1 MKINFDVDI
10 DMADRDK
17 FLKLVDVIPASIKR
31 DGEYT
36 KHNTGV
42 YFQPIPN
49 FPLEGYSTIDHKEAE
64 ELGYF
69 KVDFLNNHVYE
80 GIKDETHLDK
90 LLDTEPMWD
99 LFGHKEIVEQLFHIG
114 NHFEIIKQHQPTSI
128 EQLAMILAMIRPGKR
143 YLVGNAWE
151 VIEKE
156 VWLKTEDYFF
166 KRSHAIGYA
175 TLIVVQL
182 NLIVEQADTNRFQ
195 AESS

>member
-1 MKINFDVDI
+1 MKINFGVDI

-17 FLKLVDVIPASIKR
+17 FLELVDVIPASIKR
-31 DGEYT
+31 DGEFT

-80 GIKDETHLDK
+80 QIKDEAHLDK
-90 LLDTEPMWD
+90 LLNTEPMWE
-99 LFGHKEIVEQLFHIG
+99 LFGHKELVEQLFHIS
-114 NHFEIIKQHQPTSI
+114 NHYEIVKQHMPTSI
-128 EQLAMILAMIRPGKR
+128 EQLAMILALIRPGKR
-143 YLVGNAWE
+143 HLVGNTWE

-156 VWLKTEDYFF
+156 VWQKTEDYFF

-182 NLIVEQADTNRFQ
+182 NLIVEQAGTTR
-195 AESS
+195 